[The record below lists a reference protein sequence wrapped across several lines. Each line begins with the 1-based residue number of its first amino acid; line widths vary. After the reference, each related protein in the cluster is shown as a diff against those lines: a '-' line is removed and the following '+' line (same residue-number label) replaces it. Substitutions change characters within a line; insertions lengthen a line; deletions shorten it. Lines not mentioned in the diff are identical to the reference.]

1 MPVIS
6 LSGHGLPADQIHRQ
20 LGSVI
25 AAGQLAAGEKL
36 PSVRQL
42 ARDLNVAAGT
52 VAKAYKL
59 LEQDGL
65 VTSQAGGGTRVS
77 ARVTTTP
84 TEVLRAARALADVAQ
99 RYGLSHDEAVGALQ
113 ASWPRDDQDAPAS
126 PGI

>member
-65 VTSQAGGGTRVS
+65 VTSRAGSGTRVS

-84 TEVLRAARALADVAQ
+84 SEVLHAARALAEAAQ
-99 RYGLSHDEAVGALQ
+99 RYGLSNDEAIGALQ
-113 ASWPRDDQDAPAS
+113 ASWPRDVPD
-126 PGI
+126 